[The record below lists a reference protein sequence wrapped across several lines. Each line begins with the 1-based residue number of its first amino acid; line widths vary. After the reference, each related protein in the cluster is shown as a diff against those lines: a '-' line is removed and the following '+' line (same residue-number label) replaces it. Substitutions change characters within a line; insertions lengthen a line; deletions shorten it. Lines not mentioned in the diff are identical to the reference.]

1 MNQITGS
8 NIGFR
13 SIFNEPQNDRCV
25 NYPQTHPDQ
34 AQICIILFIHA
45 MHSDSSVFKIVDN
58 KIFESVTVSTNISNH
73 ALKRIEKH
81 ENMHKNNL

>member
-1 MNQITGS
+1 M
-8 NIGFR
+8 
-13 SIFNEPQNDRCV
+13 RCTV
-25 NYPQTHPDQ
+25 
-34 AQICIILFIHA
+34 IR
-45 MHSDSSVFKIVDN
+45 VFLKIVDN